1 MAETSKGCS
10 VRYPETFMTAS
21 PQSHH
26 DYSFADYLTLERDSE
41 IKHEFD
47 AGEILAMSG
56 GTARHSALAVK
67 IPAALETTRPSG
79 CTVFQSD
86 MRVRV
91 VATGR
96 ATYPDVSMVCGP
108 IEYDPEDAARTTI
121 TNPVLLVEVLSVT
134 TEKGDRGNKWM
145 HYQRIPSLQEYVL
158 VSQEPRIE
166 IFRRTPSGTW
176 EYFEVRE
183 GSSRLATG
191 PALDLA
197 MLYADL
203 PV

>member
-1 MAETSKGCS
+1 
-10 VRYPETFMTAS
+10 MTAL

-26 DYSFADYLTLERDSE
+26 DYTFADYLTLERDSE

-56 GTARHSALAVK
+56 GTARHSALAMNVGF
-67 IPAALETTRPSG
+67 ALRGTRPDG

-96 ATYPDVSMVCGP
+96 ATYPDVSMVCGA
-108 IEYDPEDAARTTI
+108 IEYDLDDAAHTTI
-121 TNPVLLVEVLSVT
+121 TNPVLIVEVLSVT
-134 TEKGDRGNKWM
+134 TEKGDRGNKWL
-145 HYQRIPSLQEYVL
+145 HYQRLPSLQEYVL

-166 IFRRTPSGTW
+166 IFRRTSSGTW
-176 EYFEVRE
+176 EYFEVHE
-183 GSSRLATG
+183 GTVMLTSG
-191 PALDLA
+191 PTLDLA
-197 MLYADL
+197 TLYADL

>member
-1 MAETSKGCS
+1 
-10 VRYPETFMTAS
+10 MTA
-21 PQSHH
+21 PLPHSHH
-26 DYSFADYLTLERDSE
+26 DYTFADYLALERDSE
-41 IKHEFD
+41 IRHEFD
-47 AGEILAMSG
+47 AGEILAMAG
-56 GTARHSALAVK
+56 GTARHSALAAK
-67 IPAALETTRPSG
+67 IITALERTRPPG

-96 ATYPDVSMVCGP
+96 ATYADASMVCGP
-108 IEYDPEDAARTTI
+108 IEYDREDAGRTTM
-121 TNPVLLVEVLSVT
+121 TNPALLVEVLSVT

-145 HYQRIPSLQEYVL
+145 HYQQIPSLQEYVL
-158 VSQEPRIE
+158 VSQDPRIE

-183 GSSRLATG
+183 GTVNLASG
-191 PALDLA
+191 PALDVPA
-197 MLYADL
+197 LYADL

>member
-1 MAETSKGCS
+1 
-10 VRYPETFMTAS
+10 MTVS
-21 PQSHH
+21 LPQSHH
-26 DYSFADYLTLERDSE
+26 DYSFAEYLALERESE
-41 IKHEFD
+41 IRHEFD
-47 AGEILAMSG
+47 SGEILAMAG
-56 GTARHSALAVK
+56 GTARHSALAAR
-67 IPAALETTRPSG
+67 IIMALGTTARRG

-91 VATGR
+91 LATGR
-96 ATYPDVSMVCGP
+96 ATYPDASMVCGA

-145 HYQRIPSLQEYVL
+145 HYQRIPSLAEYVL
-158 VSQEPRIE
+158 VSQDPRIE
-166 IFRRTPSGTW
+166 VYRRMPNGSW
-176 EYFEVRE
+176 EYFEMRE
-183 GSSRLATG
+183 GVLTLASG
-191 PALDLA
+191 PSLDLA

>member
-1 MAETSKGCS
+1 
-10 VRYPETFMTAS
+10 MTAS
-21 PQSHH
+21 APQSHH
-26 DYSFADYLTLERDSE
+26 DYTFADYLALERDSE
-41 IKHEFD
+41 FKHEFD

-56 GTARHSALAVK
+56 GTARHSALALK
-67 IPAALETTRPSG
+67 IGTALETTRAPG
-79 CTVFQSD
+79 CTVFQSA

-121 TNPVLLVEVLSVT
+121 TNPVLIVEVLSVT

-166 IFRRTPSGTW
+166 IFRRTPAGTW
-176 EYFEVRE
+176 EYFEAGQ
-183 GSSRLATG
+183 GSVRLASG
-191 PALDLA
+191 PTLDVSR
-197 MLYADL
+197 LYADL

>member
-1 MAETSKGCS
+1 
-10 VRYPETFMTAS
+10 MTAS
-21 PQSHH
+21 LPQSHH
-26 DYSFADYLTLERDSE
+26 DYTFADYLALERDSE

-56 GTARHSALAVK
+56 GTSRHSALAVK
-67 IPAALETTRPSG
+67 ITVALETTRAAS

-86 MRVRV
+86 MRVRIA
-91 VATGR
+91 ATGR

-108 IEYDPEDAARTTI
+108 IEYDPEDAACTTI

-166 IFRRTPSGTW
+166 VFRRTSSGTW

-183 GSSRLATG
+183 GNVRLTTG
-191 PALDLA
+191 PALDLSL
-197 MLYADL
+197 LYAGL

>member
-1 MAETSKGCS
+1 
-10 VRYPETFMTAS
+10 MTTAL

-26 DYSFADYLTLERDSE
+26 DYSFADYLAIERESE

-56 GTARHSALAVK
+56 GTARHSALAMNVGF
-67 IPAALETTRPSG
+67 ALRGTRPQG

-86 MRVRV
+86 MRVRIR
-91 VATGR
+91 ATGR

-108 IEYDPEDAARTTI
+108 LEYDPEDAAHTTI

-166 IFRRTPSGTW
+166 IFHRMPTGTW
-176 EYFEVRE
+176 EYSEVSE
-183 GSSRLATG
+183 GNVRLASG
-191 PALDLA
+191 PAIDITV
-197 MLYADL
+197 LYADL
-203 PV
+203 PL

>member
-1 MAETSKGCS
+1 MS
-10 VRYPETFMTAS
+10 VS
-21 PQSHH
+21 LPQSHH
-26 DYSFADYLTLERDSE
+26 EYTFAEYLTLERDSE

-56 GTARHSALAVK
+56 GTSRHSALAVNVTF
-67 IPAALETTRPSG
+67 ALRGTRPDG

-108 IEYDPEDAARTTI
+108 IEYDAEDAKHTTI

-158 VSQEPRIE
+158 VSQHPRIE
-166 IFRRTPSGTW
+166 VFRRTSSGTW
-176 EYFEVRE
+176 EYFETSDGRV
-183 GSSRLATG
+183 SLATG
-191 PALDLA
+191 PTLVLSAL
-197 MLYADL
+197 YTDL

>member
-1 MAETSKGCS
+1 M
-10 VRYPETFMTAS
+10 RYPEASMTAS

-26 DYSFADYLTLERDSE
+26 DYTFAEYLTLERDSE

-56 GTARHSALAVK
+56 GTARHSALAAK
-67 IPAALETTRPSG
+67 ITTALETTRPLG

-86 MRVRV
+86 MRVRIA
-91 VATGR
+91 ATGR

-108 IEYDPEDAARTTI
+108 IEYDAEDAARTTI
-121 TNPVLLVEVLSVT
+121 TNPVLIVEVLSVT

-176 EYFEVRE
+176 EYSEVEE
-183 GSSRLATG
+183 GSVSLATG

-197 MLYADL
+197 VLYAGL

>member
-1 MAETSKGCS
+1 
-10 VRYPETFMTAS
+10 MTAS
-21 PQSHH
+21 PPQSHH
-26 DYSFADYLTLERDSE
+26 DYTFADYLALERESE

-47 AGEILAMSG
+47 AGEILAMTG
-56 GTARHSALAVK
+56 GTSRHSALAMNVGH
-67 IPAALETTRPSG
+67 AVRGTRPDG

-91 VATGR
+91 RATGR

-108 IEYDPEDAARTTI
+108 IEYDPEAAEHTMI
-121 TNPVLLVEVLSVT
+121 TNPILIVEVLSVT

-158 VSQEPRIE
+158 VSQDARIE
-166 IFRRTPSGTW
+166 IYRRMPNGTW
-176 EYFEVRE
+176 EYLEVRE
-183 GSSRLATG
+183 GTVKLASG
-191 PALDLA
+191 PTLDLP

-203 PV
+203 PL

>member
-1 MAETSKGCS
+1 
-10 VRYPETFMTAS
+10 MTGGP

-26 DYSFADYLTLERDSE
+26 EYSFAEYLALERDSE

-47 AGEILAMSG
+47 GGEILAMSG
-56 GTARHSALAVK
+56 GTARHGALAVK
-67 IPAALETTRPSG
+67 MSTALESTRPAG

-86 MRVRV
+86 MRIRV
-91 VATGR
+91 TATGR
-96 ATYPDVSMVCGP
+96 ASYPDASMVCSP
-108 IEYDPEDAARTTI
+108 IEYDSEDAARTTI
-121 TNPVLLVEVLSVT
+121 TNPVLIVEVLSVT

-166 IFRRTPSGTW
+166 VFRRTASGTW

-183 GSSRLATG
+183 GNVRLATG
-191 PALDLA
+191 PTLDLSTI
-197 MLYADL
+197 YADL

>member
-1 MAETSKGCS
+1 
-10 VRYPETFMTAS
+10 MTAS
-21 PQSHH
+21 LPQSHH
-26 DYSFADYLTLERDSE
+26 DYTFADYLTLERDSE

-56 GTARHSALAVK
+56 GTARHSALALNVSV
-67 IPAALETTRPSG
+67 ALRLTRPPG
-79 CTVFQSD
+79 CTAFQSD

-176 EYFEVRE
+176 EYSEVRE
-183 GSSRLATG
+183 GSVNLATG
-191 PALDLA
+191 PALDLS

-203 PV
+203 PL

>member
-1 MAETSKGCS
+1 MA
-10 VRYPETFMTAS
+10 AS
-21 PQSHH
+21 LTQSRH
-26 DYSFADYLTLERDSE
+26 DYTFVDYLALERESE

-47 AGEILAMSG
+47 AGEILAMAG
-56 GTARHSALAVK
+56 GTARHSALAVNV
-67 IPAALETTRPSG
+67 AVALSSTRPAG

-91 VATGR
+91 IATGR

-108 IEYDPEDAARTTI
+108 IEYDPEDTARTTI
-121 TNPVLLVEVLSVT
+121 KNPVLIAEVLSVT
-134 TEKGDRGNKWM
+134 TEKSDRGNKWM

-158 VSQEPRIE
+158 VSQDPRLE
-166 IFRRTPSGTW
+166 IYRRTTPDTW

-183 GSSRLATG
+183 GAVRLASG
-191 PALDLA
+191 PTLDLA
-197 MLYADL
+197 LLYSDL

>member
-1 MAETSKGCS
+1 
-10 VRYPETFMTAS
+10 MTAS

-26 DYSFADYLTLERDSE
+26 DYTFADYLALERDSE

-56 GTARHSALAVK
+56 GTSRHSALIASVVT
-67 IPAALETTRPSG
+67 ALRNTRSAG
-79 CTVFQSD
+79 CIIFTSD
-86 MRVRV
+86 MRVRIL
-91 VATGR
+91 ATGR

-108 IEYDPEDAARTTI
+108 LEYDPDDADRTTI
-121 TNPVLLVEVLSVT
+121 TNPSLLVEVLSVT

-166 IFRRTPSGTW
+166 VYRRMPSGSW
-176 EYFEVRE
+176 EYLEASE
-183 GSSRLATG
+183 GILTLATG
-191 PALDLA
+191 PTLDFS
-197 MLYADL
+197 MLYDGL
-203 PV
+203 PL

>member
-1 MAETSKGCS
+1 
-10 VRYPETFMTAS
+10 MTAS
-21 PQSHH
+21 PLQSHH
-26 DYSFADYLTLERDSE
+26 DYTFEDYLTLERDSE

-56 GTARHSALAVK
+56 GTARHSALAANIVV
-67 IPAALETTRPSG
+67 ALGTSRPPG

-86 MRVRV
+86 MRVRIH
-91 VATGR
+91 ATGR

-108 IEYDPEDAARTTI
+108 IEYDLEDAARTTI

-145 HYQRIPSLQEYVL
+145 HYQRISSLQGYVL
-158 VSQEPRIE
+158 VSQEPRVE

-176 EYFEVRE
+176 EYFEV
-183 GSSRLATG
+183 GSGKVQLASG

-197 MLYADL
+197 VLYADL
-203 PV
+203 PL

>member
-1 MAETSKGCS
+1 MAAS
-10 VRYPETFMTAS
+10 V

-26 DYSFADYLTLERDSE
+26 DYSFADYLALERDSE

-47 AGEILAMSG
+47 SGEILAMSG

-67 IPAALETTRPSG
+67 ITAALETTRAAG

-91 VATGR
+91 AATGR
-96 ATYPDVSMVCGP
+96 AMYPDGSMVCGP
-108 IEYDPEDAARTTI
+108 IEYDPEDAASTTI
-121 TNPVLLVEVLSVT
+121 TNPVLIVEVLAVT

-183 GSSRLATG
+183 GNVRLGTG
-191 PALDLA
+191 PALDLSV
-197 MLYADL
+197 LYADL